1 MRNRYAE
8 KDLLQK
14 YKVYNKALRS
24 NSGPI
29 VITDNA
35 REAAYYAN
43 IDTKHRYIEC
53 TDKADKT
60 FNFINN
66 KYIVNE

>member
-1 MRNRYAE
+1 MRDRHIE
-8 KDLLQK
+8 KELLQK
-14 YKVYNKALRS
+14 YKVYNKVLR
-24 NSGPI
+24 NNAGPI

-35 REAAYYAN
+35 REAVYYAN
-43 IDTKHRYIEC
+43 IDTKNRYIES
-53 TDKADKT
+53 TKTADKT

>member
-1 MRNRYAE
+1 MRDRYIE
-8 KDLLQK
+8 KAILQK
-14 YKVYNKALRS
+14 YKVYNKVLRS

-53 TDKADKT
+53 TDKANKT